1 MKLKLNERQYYK
13 QYGFPY
19 ELIFK
24 FDRKLKNLN
33 DASLDFQGEIKSL

>member
-1 MKLKLNERQYYK
+1 MKDNIIK

-24 FDRKLKNLN
+24 FDRKLKNLK
-33 DASLDFQGEIKSL
+33 DASLDFQGKIKSL